1 MSEQIDFEA
10 GERNSDPGRKDYTNE
25 NAKIAKRQKPNKN
38 SSPTVSKFILLLAG
52 IVAVL
57 LLIVNNSVTVDRL
70 ASDIGLLESAYSQM
84 EFQNDS
90 LQAELKKLSSAERIT
105 RIASEKLGLAY
116 SNQSIDQIEI
126 DQSVLDKAERQD
138 ESNSTK

>member
-1 MSEQIDFEA
+1 MSEEIKKLEIQ
-10 GERNSDPGRKDYTNE
+10 NSDSPLEKPGKHDMASSN
-25 NAKIAKRQKPNKN
+25 
-38 SSPTVSKFILLLAG
+38 SPTVSRFILLLAG
-52 IVAVL
+52 VVAVL

-70 ASDIGLLESAYSQM
+70 ASDIGLLQSAYAQI

-116 SNQSIDQIEI
+116 SSQPLDQIKI
-126 DQSVLDKAERQD
+126 DKSDLDKAEEQDGKDTRQ
-138 ESNSTK
+138 